1 MDCSAFVFIWRR
13 GRGVATVFHEAEEI
27 ALAINK
33 KEITVYELTS

>member
-1 MDCSAFVFIWRR
+1 MLPYLFTSRR
-13 GRGVATVFHEAEEI
+13 GRGVATVFHEVEEI